1 MSLQFLN
8 EEGVTRIDRGE
19 RGEIEVELS
28 VQGGPARLLLEGT
41 TPDYVPIGHPRT
53 PLELVAA
60 LQGPIRVVACPLG
73 ERFPDGTTVQFTVRT
88 NAGGRACHVVGPRLD
103 VGALPRVAL
112 AEITPQDD
120 QFTRVQALRFGF
132 GGPSEGLT
140 ELGRAAHSVARGLA
154 WSSLVDREPAGLAVA
169 LDASASMLG
178 PCRSGLLQVVTEVV
192 LGIDRGLG
200 DGDSVP
206 VVAVGAA
213 VSELAPI
220 REDNVGDYA
229 ARYLEPALTATGF
242 RPNLL
247 TPRHLGPQ
255 PPSLVLVVTDGVPAD
270 VARCWQRWS
279 AAAPG
284 TRWRLVV
291 LAPPDRPVDAQPWA
305 EAVGF
310 VDPDSW
316 VSLAANDRGQL
327 QELILA
333 LVGRAGSPHQEV

>member
-8 EEGVTRIDRGE
+8 EGGVTRIDRGD
-19 RGEIEVELS
+19 RGEIEVGLT

-60 LQGPIRVVACPLG
+60 LQGPARVVACPLG
-73 ERFPDGTTVQFTVRT
+73 ERFLDGTTVQVTVRT
-88 NAGGRACHVVGPRLD
+88 KTGDRNCQVVGPRLD

-112 AEITPQDD
+112 AEITPQDE

-140 ELGRAAHSVARGLA
+140 DLGRATHSVARGLA
-154 WSSLVDREPAGLAVA
+154 WSALVERAPAGLAVA
-169 LDASASMLG
+169 VDASASMLG
-178 PCRSGLLQVVTEVV
+178 PCRSGLLQVLMEVI

-206 VVAVGAA
+206 VVAVGAT

-220 REDNVGDYA
+220 AEGTVGDYA
-229 ARYLEPALTATGF
+229 ATHLEQALSATGF
-242 RPNLL
+242 RPELL
-247 TPRHLGPQ
+247 AGRVVGSQ
-255 PPSLVLVVTDGVPAD
+255 PPSLVLVVTDWVTAD
-270 VARCWQRWS
+270 VARSLHRWS
-279 AAAPG
+279 AADTG

-291 LAPPDRPVDAQPWA
+291 LAPPDRPFEVDPWA
-305 EAVGF
+305 EVVGH
-310 VDPDSW
+310 VDPDAWTS
-316 VSLAANDRGQL
+316 VSAADRGQL

-333 LVGRAGSPHQEV
+333 LVGRAGSHHQEV